1 MRALDRR
8 EARVCFLASDCDEKS
23 YVNLVRAL
31 CNEADVPLLSV
42 DSRNQLAE
50 WCGLVRVDAEGA
62 VKKVCKCSCAVVTDF
77 GEQSQALAFLLNHLK
92 KESE

>member
-8 EARVCFLASDCDEKS
+8 EARICFLAADCDEKS

-50 WCGLVRVDAEGA
+50 WCGLAKRDAEGE
-62 VKKVCKCSCAVVTDF
+62 VKKVCKCSCAVVTDY
-77 GEQSQALAFLLNHLK
+77 GEQSQALTFLLEHLK
-92 KESE
+92 NESA